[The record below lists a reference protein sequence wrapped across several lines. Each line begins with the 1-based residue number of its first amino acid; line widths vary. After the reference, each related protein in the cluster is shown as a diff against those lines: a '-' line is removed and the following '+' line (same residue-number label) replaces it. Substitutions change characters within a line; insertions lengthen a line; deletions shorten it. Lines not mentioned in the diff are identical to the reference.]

1 MILFRVSTYTV
12 FIYTVYTY
20 VPIILTIFASPTF
33 PSSLHP
39 QQPQLR
45 KASKAAS
52 LRGGQLLG
60 GRIANVNYSVNVQ
73 ISISFS
79 QLFGVEK
86 KHHFPTLKEDS
97 ALLIIV
103 KMLFFTGC
111 MAWHHLL
118 LDPLVQLP
126 FSHVLKALSTLR
138 VSRTAHI
145 FHHRGPL
152 DACSFRRS
160 SKLFA
165 RDTSKCLLTK
175 HWYRNAPR
183 LL

>member
-1 MILFRVSTYTV
+1 VYLHILYLSIR
-12 FIYTVYTY
+12 
-20 VPIILTIFASPTF
+20 PIRMF
-33 PSSLHP
+33 PSSWTFLLPHFSKLFASTKP
-39 QQPQLR
+39 QFR
-45 KASKAAS
+45 RATKAAS

-60 GRIANVNYSVNVQ
+60 WWNRIANVNYSVNVQ
-73 ISISFS
+73 ISISCS
-79 QLFGVEK
+79 QLFGVVI
-86 KHHFPTLKEDS
+86 HHFPTLKKDS

-103 KMLFFTGC
+103 KILFFTGC
-111 MAWHHLL
+111 MAWQYLL

-126 FSHVLKALSTLR
+126 FSHVLKSLSTLR

-145 FHHRGPL
+145 FQHCWPL
-152 DACSFRRS
+152 DACSFRPS